1 MSVIALKS
9 DGDLS
14 WIELDG
20 LTIYISADDEKVAD
34 LCLNITQDLELLRE
48 TVCKKISSV
57 RYQSDLHPE
66 VRETKID
73 KLERALETAG
83 VPRCT
88 EVVDVDF
95 DGFVL
100 KVGVNFEA
108 AEYHSNSPAFLEV
121 VSVTHRGADVHS
133 FIDFMGAE
141 DVWERIADVVA
152 MGSKWGGK

>member
-34 LCLNITQDLELLRE
+34 LCLSITQDLELLRE
-48 TVCKKISSV
+48 TVCKKISSI

-83 VPRCT
+83 IPRCDHIE
-88 EVVDVDF
+88 EVHYEGIDLVI
-95 DGFVL
+95 GY
-100 KVGVNFEA
+100 NFEA
-108 AEYHSNSPAFLEV
+108 AEWHSNSPAYLEV
-121 VSVTHRGADVHS
+121 VSITHRGADMSS
-133 FIDFMGAE
+133 FIDLVGGPDGF
-141 DVWERIADVVA
+141 DKVA
-152 MGSKWGGK
+152 SLLEGIK

>member
-48 TVCKKISSV
+48 TVCKKISSI

-83 VPRCT
+83 IPRCDHIE
-88 EVVDVDF
+88 EVHYEGIDLVI
-95 DGFVL
+95 GY
-100 KVGVNFEA
+100 NFEA
-108 AEYHSNSPAFLEV
+108 AEWHSNSPAYLEV
-121 VSVTHRGADVHS
+121 VSITHRGADMSS
-133 FIDFMGAE
+133 FIDLVGGPDGF
-141 DVWERIADVVA
+141 DKVA
-152 MGSKWGGK
+152 SLLEGIK